1 MKIFQVENNKNTE
14 AQSIWIAENRG
25 LLFKG
30 KSPNSG
36 VFTRWVNGKLK
47 YQKKLSS
54 DGWQGAVQ
62 VRLFVE
68 AYGSIKDVEVL
79 KCAHESFAKEA
90 VRGIT
95 SSPKWTP
102 GYLEASLSESTMI
115 LR

>member
-1 MKIFQVENNKNTE
+1 M
-14 AQSIWIAENRG
+14 
-25 LLFKG
+25 
-30 KSPNSG
+30 
-36 VFTRWVNGKLK
+36 
-47 YQKKLSS
+47 
-54 DGWQGAVQ
+54 Q

-68 AYGSIKDVEVL
+68 ADGSIKDVEVL